1 MVFVIE
7 SAATNRSFRRFLG
20 TPVKHFRIKL
30 KTHALPSLTTT
41 LSCWC
46 TLTLSKSLEHVPSN
60 PCQAVLRCVSWSG
73 PSRGGAYGHGHG
85 AARTVTGGGM
95 RGASGLGLQHKNTSD
110 SYSIISKYCNL

>member
-30 KTHALPSLTTT
+30 ETHAFPGLAASL
-41 LSCWC
+41 SRWC
-46 TLTLSKSLEHVPSN
+46 TLTLSKGLEHVPSN
-60 PCQAVLRCVSWSG
+60 PCQAVLRCVSRSG

-95 RGASGLGLQHKNTSD
+95 RGASGLGLKHKNTSE
-110 SYSIISKYCNL
+110 SYSIISEKCNL